1 MTGENIGRKMAIL
14 LDDKINSAPV
24 IEGRI
29 GARGR
34 ITLGG
39 FGDPFQLQQ
48 EAKDLVAVLRS
59 GALPAP
65 LRKTFETQVGP
76 TMGADSVNKAK
87 FSMYIGAGGGRA
99 VHAHL
104 LPAGRAH
111 REHRDDPEHA
121 LHDRDP
127 GGASRRR

>member
-1 MTGENIGRKMAIL
+1 MAII
-14 LDDKINSAPV
+14 LDEKINSAPV

-65 LRKTFETQVGP
+65 LKQ
-76 TMGADSVNKAK
+76 D
-87 FSMYIGAGGGRA
+87 
-99 VHAHL
+99 L
-104 LPAGRAH
+104 
-111 REHRDDPEHA
+111 
-121 LHDRDP
+121 RDP
-127 GGASRRR
+127 GRPDDGRATRSTRPSSR